1 MRDVSLGTSEGCKC
15 QQEYIPQKGGMCFA
29 LEQERWLLRLTLSFQ
44 ADFSQALIQEFT
56 CGNIFVK
63 LWVIVV
69 NARGQARQIDL

>member
-56 CGNIFVK
+56 RSNIFEK
-63 LWVIVV
+63 LWVVV
-69 NARGQARQIDL
+69 INATREAG

>member
-56 CGNIFVK
+56 RSNIFEK
-63 LWVIVV
+63 LWMVVI
-69 NARGQARQIDL
+69 NATREAG

>member
-56 CGNIFVK
+56 RSNIFEK
-63 LWVIVV
+63 LWMVVI
-69 NARGQARQIDL
+69 NAIREAG